1 MYPYAYSYSFSSFLL
16 AFLPLIALI
25 VVIAGGIALYMLFA
39 RKPNRWHGAAGKLH
53 ELLAFRRSYTEVLM
67 RVLYCVTVVAI
78 AVYSVI
84 LLFFHFFLAILLF
97 VLGNIAAR
105 IGFEFMLML
114 FSMHRTLRDISR
126 KMPNPPQVSPAAP
139 QAPAAPVQDAPQ
151 DAPAQPSDETAP
163 PEA

>member
-1 MYPYAYSYSFSSFLL
+1 MYPYAYSYSYSSFL
-16 AFLPLIALI
+16 FTILPLIALI

-39 RKPNRWHGAAGKLH
+39 RKPNRWHGAAAKLH
-53 ELLAFRRSYTEVLM
+53 ELLTFRRSYTEVLM
-67 RVLYCVTVVAI
+67 RLLYCVTVVAI

-126 KMPNPPQVSPAAP
+126 KMPEAPQVSAAPAQPAAP
-139 QAPAAPVQDAPQ
+139 E
-151 DAPAQPSDETAP
+151 APAQPSDETAP
-163 PEA
+163 PET

>member
-1 MYPYAYSYSFSSFLL
+1 MYPYAYSYSYSSFL
-16 AFLPLIALI
+16 FTILPLIALI
-25 VVIAGGIALYMLFA
+25 VVIAGGIALYMLFV
-39 RKPNRWHGAAGKLH
+39 RKPNRWHGAAAKLH
-53 ELLAFRRSYTEVLM
+53 ELLTFRRSYTEVLM
-67 RVLYCVTVVAI
+67 RMLYCVTVVAI

-126 KMPNPPQVSPAAP
+126 KMPDAPQVFAAPAQPAAP
-139 QAPAAPVQDAPQ
+139 E
-151 DAPAQPSDETAP
+151 APAQPSDETTP

>member
-1 MYPYAYSYSFSSFLL
+1 
-16 AFLPLIALI
+16 
-25 VVIAGGIALYMLFA
+25 
-39 RKPNRWHGAAGKLH
+39 
-53 ELLAFRRSYTEVLM
+53 M

-105 IGFEFMLML
+105 ISFEFMLML

-126 KMPNPPQVSPAAP
+126 KMPEAPQVSAAPAQPAAP
-139 QAPAAPVQDAPQ
+139 E
-151 DAPAQPSDETAP
+151 APAQPSDETAP

>member
-1 MYPYAYSYSFSSFLL
+1 MYPYAYSYSYSSFL
-16 AFLPLIALI
+16 FTILPLIALI

-39 RKPNRWHGAAGKLH
+39 RKPNRWHGAAAKLH
-53 ELLAFRRSYTEVLM
+53 ELLTFRRSYTEVLM

-126 KMPNPPQVSPAAP
+126 KMPEAPQVSAAPAQPAAP
-139 QAPAAPVQDAPQ
+139 E
-151 DAPAQPSDETAP
+151 APAQPSDETAP

>member
-1 MYPYAYSYSFSSFLL
+1 MYPPYAYSYSYSSFL
-16 AFLPLIALI
+16 FTILPLIALI

-39 RKPNRWHGAAGKLH
+39 RKPNRWHGAAAKLH
-53 ELLAFRRSYTEVLM
+53 ELLTFRRSYTEVLM

-126 KMPNPPQVSPAAP
+126 KMPEAPQVSAAPAQPAAP
-139 QAPAAPVQDAPQ
+139 E
-151 DAPAQPSDETAP
+151 APAQPSDETAP